1 MSDSRVEIGDE
12 SISGSG
18 ANSHADATVS
28 GESRKISNIFAD
40 CLAAI
45 VNPLVRIYH
54 SYDDTNTGAYGNGT
68 DHDNPCTRAGA
79 DSTHGQREGH
89 CDPVAHSAVELG
101 HKRIA
106 NDNNV
111 GTKKRKLRRSHQ
123 AGNPPES
130 PLAKSYSSAVTLRH
144 DSRLGHSLS
153 GGHTIVSL
161 ENAASNAI
169 FEEPISS
176 FRIPNLDN
184 LLREPVED
192 EQVAYNGMERLCSER
207 GYQFLNSDKSTLEE
221 RVVRS
226 KVPMLELM
234 SDRDTSEFNPELICL
249 PLSGFNPHQEDR
261 LLDKNPTYTKNRSA
275 KGLEV
280 QRLNAT
286 IVQGRAAQKAGLISE
301 QENASNNSLLQDLD
315 KRAVTVQ
322 LQNDHLVAGMLKAQ
336 RKNDDLYLPSE
347 SCARETAQ
355 RLQFTSANA
364 VDHNLNASIPKG
376 FTQPAIGRSL
386 VVDLTCQ
393 VCSKTCVSLSHL
405 TTHMISHTCKKPFAC
420 AECGK
425 ASLQSGNLS
434 IHMRSHT
441 GEKPFACAECDK
453 RIQSSGQ
460 LTVHMRSHT
469 GEKPFACAE
478 CDKRFSRNNSLSIH
492 MRSHTGEH
500 PFVCAKCNKRFSL
513 IGDLITHI
521 TGEKPFACV
530 DCDKRFRSSR
540 QLAVHM
546 RSHTGEKPFACKEC
560 DKSFS
565 FKASLSIHMRSHTSV
580 KPYAY
585 AFTDCPER

>member
-130 PLAKSYSSAVTLRH
+130 PLAKSYSSA
-144 DSRLGHSLS
+144 
-153 GGHTIVSL
+153 
-161 ENAASNAI
+161 
-169 FEEPISS
+169 
-176 FRIPNLDN
+176 
-184 LLREPVED
+184 
-192 EQVAYNGMERLCSER
+192 
-207 GYQFLNSDKSTLEE
+207 STLEE

-234 SDRDTSEFNPELICL
+234 SDRDTFEFNPGSICL

-261 LLDKNPTYTKNRSA
+261 SLDKNPTYTKNRSA

-280 QRLNAT
+280 QRLDAT
-286 IVQGRAAQKAGLISE
+286 IVQGRAAQKAGSISE
-301 QENASNNSLLQDLD
+301 QENASNNSSLQDLD

-322 LQNDHLVAGMLKAQ
+322 SQNDHSVA
-336 RKNDDLYLPSE
+336 
-347 SCARETAQ
+347 
-355 RLQFTSANA
+355 
-364 VDHNLNASIPKG
+364 
-376 FTQPAIGRSL
+376 
-386 VVDLTCQ
+386 
-393 VCSKTCVSLSHL
+393 
-405 TTHMISHTCKKPFAC
+405 
-420 AECGK
+420 
-425 ASLQSGNLS
+425 
-434 IHMRSHT
+434 
-441 GEKPFACAECDK
+441 
-453 RIQSSGQ
+453 
-460 LTVHMRSHT
+460 
-469 GEKPFACAE
+469 
-478 CDKRFSRNNSLSIH
+478 
-492 MRSHTGEH
+492 
-500 PFVCAKCNKRFSL
+500 
-513 IGDLITHI
+513 
-521 TGEKPFACV
+521 
-530 DCDKRFRSSR
+530 
-540 QLAVHM
+540 
-546 RSHTGEKPFACKEC
+546 
-560 DKSFS
+560 
-565 FKASLSIHMRSHTSV
+565 
-580 KPYAY
+580 
-585 AFTDCPER
+585 DCPER